1 MGWFDEQIKQKVKQD
16 EMAFSD
22 ALQGMAGAVMGRGR
36 IWNSMQDE
44 RSVAVEAIGRILAFY
59 RVKPR
64 EIPGSLKDFESMLEY
79 LVRPT
84 CIMHK
89 QVVLRGEWYKD
100 AAGAML
106 GIYRKS
112 QKAVA
117 LIPDGARGYLFVDE
131 ETGREVKVSGKNA
144 DQIAE
149 TALCFYKPLPLKK
162 IQAKELVMYAIR
174 TMSAS
179 DFVAVLFAAA
189 AVSMIGIFL
198 VCANWL
204 IFEKG
209 IFPGGLNV
217 LLSCTVLLLGTGIVT
232 ILFRTIQQMLLAKM
246 KTRMSICME
255 SAAMMR
261 VLM

>member
-64 EIPGSLKDFESMLEY
+64 EIPGSLKDFESILEY
-79 LVRPT
+79 LLRPSG
-84 CIMHK
+84 IMHR

-162 IQAKELVMYAIR
+162 FRQK
-174 TMSAS
+174 
-179 DFVAVLFAAA
+179 
-189 AVSMIGIFL
+189 
-198 VCANWL
+198 NW
-204 IFEKG
+204 
-209 IFPGGLNV
+209 
-217 LLSCTVLLLGTGIVT
+217 SC
-232 ILFRTIQQMLLAKM
+232 
-246 KTRMSICME
+246 
-255 SAAMMR
+255 MR
-261 VLM
+261 